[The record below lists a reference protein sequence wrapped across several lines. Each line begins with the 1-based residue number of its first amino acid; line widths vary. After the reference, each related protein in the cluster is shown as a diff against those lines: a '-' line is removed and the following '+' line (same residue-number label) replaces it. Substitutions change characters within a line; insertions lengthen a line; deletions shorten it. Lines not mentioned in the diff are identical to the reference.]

1 MKKNLVKKGDNFL
14 FSTEEYKLGPF
25 YVVERVFK
33 DTGKITAEFTG
44 PVLDMTYYD
53 GVFTLNFHCDIMEKD
68 IDGAIKH
75 LEEAKEVICEYRKSK
90 EAGK

>member
-1 MKKNLVKKGDNFL
+1 MKKKLLKQGDNFL
-14 FSTEEYKLGPF
+14 FSIEEYKLGPF
-25 YVVERVFK
+25 YVVERIFK

-44 PVLDMTYYD
+44 PVLDMTCYD

-75 LEEAKEVICEYRKSK
+75 LEEAKEVIAAFR
-90 EAGK
+90 AGVLK

>member
-1 MKKNLVKKGDNFL
+1 MEKKLLKQGDNFL
-14 FSTEEYKLGPF
+14 FSIKEYKLGPF
-25 YVVERVFK
+25 HVEERIFK

-75 LEEAKEVICEYRKSK
+75 LEEAKEVIAAFR
-90 EAGK
+90 AGVLK